1 VGAAIAYTIT
11 VTTFPISY
19 VQYKL
24 DKINSSN
31 AVTDAGQF
39 TGSLP
44 GASGSN
50 STTLSTRITSTG
62 SSENLIYD
70 QKYALY
76 LRSVDGSGQIG
87 PESLVRRF
95 TTSNEVAPT
104 AVAPTLTSTSVSYDT
119 APFISITWA
128 AGTAGT
134 YAIGTRKYSVVAG
147 TAAAGA
153 DNTFTA
159 VTGSTGTVSV
169 TTTYAGVAILPNTQY
184 TVYMK
189 YAATSPGVTSAT
201 ASATHTTAAEILA
214 DAPTI
219 SLASTP
225 TTITIT
231 RGNVPTPPTPTYLYK
246 YQYAYGTSAT
256 PTNYADFS
264 TSGTTQTITGLLH
277 ATTFYVS
284 IKAVSLVTGASGAI
298 SSTSIATQA
307 EVAPTPV
314 APTLT
319 STSVS
324 YSTAPFISITW
335 AAGTAGT
342 YAIATRQYSVVEG
355 TGAAGTFTTASG
367 TTGTVSPTTTAAGA
381 AILPN
386 TQYTVYM
393 KYIATS
399 PGSTSTT
406 ASATH
411 TTAAEILASAPS
423 VSLAS
428 TPTTIT
434 ITRGD
439 VPTPPIP
446 TYLYKYQY
454 AYGTTVD
461 PTNFADFPSTGTAS
475 SVTLTG
481 LTTNTTYYVRVRAI
495 ATGGALSPGTASSA
509 SVLTSNEV
517 APTFT
522 FTSANLTSTSVS
534 YSTPPFISIA
544 YTAGTAGTYAIGT
557 RQYSV
562 VAGTGA
568 AGTFTTISVSS
579 PFSVTTTH
587 AGAAILPGTQYTVYM
602 KYIATSPGVTSTIIS
617 ATHPTAAEILADA
630 PTVSLASTPT
640 TITVTRGNYTSSPT
654 YQQKYQYAYGTTVD
668 PTNFADFPT
677 SGTASSVTITGLLHA
692 TTFYVRVRAIATGG
706 ALSPGAASSASI
718 ATTAEVKPTPV
729 APILASNSVSSPT
742 LPYISITWA
751 AGTAGTYAIAT
762 RQYSVVEGT
771 GAAGTFTTV
780 SGSTGTVSVTTTHAG
795 VAILPGTLYKVYM
808 KYIATS
814 PGTESDTASAT
825 ITTGTEIL
833 ANAPSLSL
841 PSPTPTTITITRGN
855 HTNSPAPTYVQKY
868 QYAYGTTASPT
879 NYVDFP
885 SSGTAAT
892 VTITGLMHAT
902 TFYVRVRAIATGG
915 ALSPGTASTTPAS
928 IATTAEVAPTFT
940 FVNGNLDSTSVS
952 YDSNV
957 PVSPAP
963 FISIAYTA
971 GTAGT
976 YAIGTRK
983 YSVVAGTGTAGT
995 FTNVPVSSPFSVT
1008 TTAAGVAILPDTEYT
1023 VYMKY
1028 TATSPGTASTTESA
1042 THTTAVEIKANQ
1054 ITADASITEAST
1066 SLTFN
1071 QHRTQF
1077 VIFRGNY
1084 SNSPTYPQKYQY
1096 AVSTSPTPTNF
1107 KDFPTSGTASSV
1119 TLSSFYNA
1127 SDVLT
1132 SFISDT
1138 TYYVRTRAIA
1148 TGGALSPGVQSV
1160 EDNVRLNA
1168 ALPPTPTIAWRDMT
1182 GASYGTAKFTITGN
1196 GGSTTAVKVNRR
1208 TASGVDG
1215 TFVDS
1220 ATGDQNIDGYA
1231 SNGGREYYVAYNYN
1245 RHDEA
1250 STASNQISWKRP
1262 EKGQPW
1268 NSGYIQT
1275 SAIYFS
1281 TTANCTSE
1289 FSYTFGTVPSSDNV
1303 PGYIAVN
1310 KLSVDGVQQTG
1321 GSVNGCA
1328 FMEYT
1333 VANKT
1338 HLTWVSDSF
1347 HPDFTADIFGTSST
1361 AGFSG
1366 SWPYLNGTFGTA
1378 TTGTLSNWGGSN
1390 ISGKYFQ
1397 VRTSLG
1403 SRTAGCAVGCGS
1415 YNGTTLQTYRMKNF
1429 ILSGIQTLSGTVYN

>member
-1 VGAAIAYTIT
+1 MPLAVSFTAACARGLGLGNGEAPRVPTSVSVTAGVITITATYTIT
-11 VTTFPISY
+11 VSTFPLSRVEYRI
-19 VQYKL
+19 
-24 DKINSSN
+24 
-31 AVTDAGQF
+31 ARGGDAGQY

-44 GASGSN
+44 GANGSN
-50 STTLSTRITSTG
+50 SSGTISTRVTAAGVT
-62 SSENLIYD
+62 ENLVYNTNTYTIFFRAID
-70 QKYALY
+70 A
-76 LRSVDGSGQIG
+76 SGQIS
-87 PESLVRRF
+87 PETAGNAF
-95 TTSNEVAPT
+95 TTGAEVAPT
-104 AVAPTLTSTSVSYDT
+104 AAAPTLVSTSVSHPT
-119 APFISITWA
+119 APYIDIAWA

-134 YAIGTRKYSVVAG
+134 YAIATRKYSVVAG
-147 TAAAGA
+147 TGAAGA
-153 DNTFTA
+153 DDTFTA

-169 TTTYAGVAILPNTQY
+169 TTTAAGVAILPNTQY

-189 YAATSPGVTSAT
+189 YAASSPGVTSAT
-201 ASATHTTAAEILA
+201 ASDTITTAVEIVA
-214 DAPTI
+214 SAPTI

-246 YQYAYGTSAT
+246 YQYAYGTSPS

-298 SSTSIATQA
+298 SSTSIATAA

-342 YAIATRQYSVVEG
+342 YAIGTRQYSVVAG

-393 KYIATS
+393 KYIASS
-399 PGSTSTT
+399 PGTTSAT

-411 TTAAEILASAPS
+411 TTAAEVLASAPS

-439 VPTPPIP
+439 VPTPPVP

-461 PTNFADFPSTGTAS
+461 PTNFADFPSSGTAS

-481 LTTNTTYYVRVRAI
+481 LTTSTTYYVRVRAI

-509 SVLTSNEV
+509 SILTSNEV

-534 YSTPPFISIA
+534 HPTAPFISIA

-568 AGTFTTISVSS
+568 AGTFTTIGGSS
-579 PFSVTTTH
+579 PVSVTTTA
-587 AGAAILPGTQYTVYM
+587 AGVAILPNTQYTVYM
-602 KYIATSPGVTSTIIS
+602 KYVASSPGVTSTTIS
-617 ATHPTAAEILADA
+617 ATHTTAAEILADA
-630 PTVSLASTPT
+630 PTISLASTPT
-640 TITVTRGNYTSSPT
+640 TITVTRGNYTTSPT
-654 YQQKYQYAYGTTVD
+654 YQQKYQYAYGTSVD

-718 ATTAEVKPTPV
+718 ATAAEVAPTAV
-729 APILASNSVSSPT
+729 APTLASTSVSHPT
-742 LPYISITWA
+742 APFISITWA
-751 AGTAGTYAIAT
+751 AGTAGTYAIGT
-762 RQYSVVEGT
+762 RQYSVVAGT
-771 GAAGTFTTV
+771 GAAGTFTTA
-780 SGSTGTVSVTTTHAG
+780 SGTTGTVSPTTTAAG
-795 VAILPGTLYKVYM
+795 VAILPGTQYTVYM
-808 KYIATS
+808 KYIASS
-814 PGTESDTASAT
+814 PGATSTTASAT
-825 ITTGTEIL
+825 HTTAAEIV
-833 ANAPSLSL
+833 ANAPSISL
-841 PSPTPTTITITRGN
+841 ASTSTTITITRGN
-855 HTNSPAPTYVQKY
+855 YSNSPTYQQKY
-868 QYAYGTTASPT
+868 QYAYGTSASPT
-879 NYVDFP
+879 NYADFP
-885 SSGTAAT
+885 TSGTASS
-892 VTITGLMHAT
+892 VTLNGLT
-902 TFYVRVRAIATGG
+902 TSTTYYVRVRAIATGG
-915 ALSPGTASTTPAS
+915 ALSPGAASTSPAS
-928 IATTAEVAPTFT
+928 IATAAEDAPTAVAPTFAAATQLSIT
-940 FVNGNLDSTSVS
+940 FT
-952 YDSNV
+952 Y
-957 PVSPAP
+957 A
-963 FISIAYTA
+963 A

-976 YAIGTRK
+976 YSIATRQ
-983 YSVVAGTGTAGT
+983 YSVVAGTGAAGT
-995 FTNVPVSSPFSVT
+995 FTTVSGTTGTVENVT
-1008 TTAAGVAILPDTEYT
+1008 TTAAGAEILPGTQYT

-1028 TATSPGTASTTESA
+1028 IASSPGTTSATASA
-1042 THTTAVEIKANQ
+1042 THTTAAEVVANQ
-1054 ITADASITEAST
+1054 ITAAVALPTDTGEGRTKLIIT
-1066 SLTFN
+1066 
-1071 QHRTQF
+1071 
-1077 VIFRGNY
+1077 RGNY
-1084 SNSPTYPQKYQY
+1084 SNSPTYLQNYQY
-1096 AVSTSPTPTNF
+1096 AIGTSTNPTNWAY
-1107 KDFPTSGTASSV
+1107 FPNYGFDATV
-1119 TLSSFYNA
+1119 TVTGLSN
-1127 SDVLT
+1127 
-1132 SFISDT
+1132 DT
-1138 TYYVRTRAIA
+1138 LYYVRTRAISTHSTLSGGVISLNA
-1148 TGGALSPGVQSV
+1148 TATT
-1160 EDNVRLNA
+1160 NA
-1168 ALPPTPTIAWRDMT
+1168 ALPPTPTIAWRSMS
-1182 GASYGTAKFTITGN
+1182 GSSYGTAQFTISGN
-1196 GGSTTAVKVNRR
+1196 GGSTTQVKINRR
-1208 TASGVDG
+1208 TTSGVDG
-1215 TFVDS
+1215 TMVDS
-1220 ATGDQNIDGYA
+1220 ATGNQNLDGLA
-1231 SNGGREYYVAYNYN
+1231 SDGGREYYVAYNYN
-1245 RHDEA
+1245 RHGER

-1262 EKGQPW
+1262 EKGKPW
-1268 NSGYIQT
+1268 DSGYIQT

-1289 FSYTFGTVPSSDNV
+1289 FSYTFGTVPSSDNA

-1310 KLSVDGVQQTG
+1310 KLSVQGIQQTG
-1321 GSVNGCA
+1321 TNLNGCTG
-1328 FMEYT
+1328 MGYT
-1333 VANKT
+1333 VANLV
-1338 HLTWVSDSF
+1338 HLFYATDSF
-1347 HPDFTADIFGTSST
+1347 HPNFTGGFGTTTT

-1366 SWPYLNGTFGTA
+1366 SWPTGEFGTA
-1378 TTGTLSNWGGSN
+1378 TSGTLSNHGGSN

-1415 YNGTTLQTYRMKNF
+1415 TSGTTLQTYRMKNF
-1429 ILSGIQTLSGTVYN
+1429 ILEGIQTLSGTVYD